1 MAFPTCVS
9 RWQSTRPS
17 GRAIFLPEFLVPAD
31 QAAPRDAH
39 LSLRVRDGVP
49 DRASI
54 AAVLFKVRDGC
65 VYVAGIDHAADAGSH
80 VEDFEHLRVAHAA
93 VLLDQPKNR
102 LGLDRLVD
110 LVADRRG
117 SAREVEQAVARDVE

>member
-54 AAVLFKVRDGC
+54 AAVLFQDRDGR
-65 VYVAGIDHAADAGSH
+65 VYVARIDHVAKAGSH
-80 VEDFEHLRVAHAA
+80 VEYFEHLRVTHAA
-93 VLLDQPKNR
+93 VLLDQPEDR
-102 LGLDRLVD
+102 LGLDPLVHF
-110 LVADRRG
+110 VAHRG
-117 SAREVEQAVARDVE
+117 G

>member
-17 GRAIFLPEFLVPAD
+17 GRAMLLPEFLVPAD

-54 AAVLFKVRDGC
+54 AAVLFQDRDGR
-65 VYVAGIDHAADAGSH
+65 VYVARIDHVAEAGSH

-102 LGLDRLVD
+102 LGLDRLVP
-110 LVADRRG
+110 LVTHPRG
-117 SAREVEQAVARDVE
+117 SGRQG